1 MQLFWVLET
10 ARCWGLT
17 RKRRTSS
24 LLSASHNLTHHLCS
38 SKIPGWKAQC
48 LLLHHLQGSLHTPAL
63 FVVWG
68 WCSRDPPAT
77 SWLGTRAGMGS
88 SALVA
93 AAGGRGAW
101 STAGH
106 RSRTRKSALLMGR
119 GLNQPNWVGVLSMEL
134 VLLLF
139 ILCLVNGKINKPP
152 PRTETRNGRNW
163 ATPALNYSLI
173 L

>member
-1 MQLFWVLET
+1 MS
-10 ARCWGLT
+10 ARAQQ
-17 RKRRTSS
+17 S
-24 LLSASHNLTHHLCS
+24 LHNLTHHLCS
-38 SKIPGWKAQC
+38 SKIPALWVEGAV
-48 LLLHHLQGSLHTPAL
+48 PAAAPSPEIPAHPCPVCRVRMVL
-63 FVVWG
+63 SG
-68 WCSRDPPAT
+68 PPCHILA
-77 SWLGTRAGMGS
+77 GTRAGMGS

-152 PRTETRNGRNW
+152 P
-163 ATPALNYSLI
+163 LN
-173 L
+173 